1 MTGNAA
7 IYSSGP
13 PPELSFFKDYPSARN
28 VQAIISADEVPSHY
42 SLEINGT
49 YVTLNVMPHSEIQ
62 AHLKGFM
69 GYISYLHHAKPSG
82 HTQSLLVRLKDIRTI
97 LGVIVQPDYDE
108 QEQAAELVWS
118 VAESLDALV
127 FAASS
132 KFSCSGEPLVG
143 PAAEAEG

>member
-13 PPELSFFKDYPSARN
+13 PPELSFFEDYPSAKN
-28 VQAIISADEVPSHY
+28 VQAILSADGVPSRY

-49 YVTLNVMPHSEIQ
+49 HLTLNVMPHSEVQ
-62 AHLKGFM
+62 AHLNGFM
-69 GYISYLHHAKPSG
+69 GYIYHLHHVTPSG
-82 HTQSLLVRLKDIRTI
+82 HTQPLLVRLKDIRTI
-97 LGVIVQPDYDE
+97 LGVIVEPDYDE
-108 QEQAAELVWS
+108 QEQAAQLVWS

-132 KFSCSGEPLVG
+132 VFSCSGEPLVG
-143 PAAEAEG
+143 PAAGAEA